1 MSGMAPST
9 AATAL
14 VADDEPHL
22 ARTLA
27 AALRQQWPGLEIVHV
42 AKNGL
47 EAAERIGA
55 LQPDVAF
62 LDIQM
67 PGLTG
72 LEVAQGIEGRTRVVF
87 VTAYDEYAV
96 RAFDSE
102 AIDYV
107 LKPIDAARLARTVER
122 VQRAL
127 ADARAARGAA
137 GAGRAV
143 GASDAISEPGAAGAA
158 DATAG
163 APPEADDARLLAA
176 LRRLLPGSGQ
186 APGGEPLRWVRAS
199 AGELVHQVA
208 VDDVLFFRAD
218 DKYTCVQTT
227 SGAEHLIRTAIHE
240 LAAQL
245 DPRQFV
251 QVHRST
257 IVNLNHLAGTRR
269 DEASRL
275 FLRIRGHATELAV
288 SRAYVHLFK
297 AM

>member
-1 MSGMAPST
+1 MT
-9 AATAL
+9 TAL
-14 VADDEPHL
+14 IADDEPHL
-22 ARTLA
+22 ARALA
-27 AALRQQWPGLEIVHV
+27 AELAALWPELQLVHL
-42 AKNGL
+42 ARNGV
-47 EAAERIGA
+47 EAAERIAA
-55 LQPDVAF
+55 LKPDLAF

-96 RAFDSE
+96 QAFEQE
-102 AIDYV
+102 ALDYV
-107 LKPIDAARLARTVER
+107 LKPVKAERLQRTLQR

-127 ADARAARGAA
+127 AGPEDAGN
-137 GAGRAV
+137 
-143 GASDAISEPGAAGAA
+143 DA
-158 DATAG
+158 
-163 APPEADDARLLAA
+163 LLATLKKLMPA
-176 LRRLLPGSGQ
+176 AAA
-186 APGGEPLRWVRAS
+186 APERLRWVRAS
-199 AGELVHQVA
+199 TGELMHQVP

-218 DKYTCVQTT
+218 DKYTCVQTAI
-227 SGAEHLIRTAIHE
+227 AEHLIRTPIAE

-245 DPRQFV
+245 DPAQFV

-257 IVNLNHLAGTRR
+257 LVNLAHLQGSRR

-275 FLRIRGHATELAV
+275 FLRVKGHAQELSV